1 MMGVEQH
8 EKPVVDE
15 RPAVVIGLGNGIA
28 RKTFIFTVIS
38 AVLFVGAVVIF
49 ILNSD
54 VGR

>member
-1 MMGVEQH
+1 MAGG
-8 EKPVVDE
+8 DE
-15 RPAVVIGLGNGIA
+15 SRDDQWGNGIA